1 MVAFRLLRHAQ
12 NDISMKDPADKKTRD
27 LAGDPPRK
35 PGRPAKYDS
44 PAQRQAAFRKRR
56 QEAGTPIKR
65 ESVAA
70 LRTRISELEARLA
83 AAPDVD
89 VLMDKNFA
97 QSDEIHTLKRTIY
110 EQKVEIAK
118 LKAEPRPKRN
128 SLPKGTR
135 ALSYDDRYKAVA
147 QMRWIE
153 WGSHDE
159 IKRLRTNLRKAATAI
174 TELNEQLPA
183 GTTKPDAEFLN
194 EVLTALGHY
203 DKALERGIRD
213 AVKVKKT
220 KEAKRDEQE
229 RQLIE
234 AAMLEIFG
242 TDASL
247 EAALGWIDALISL
260 DSDDGRAWM
269 NQRNAT
275 SNSLVGFIGSV
286 YDLKRVRDRGDASL
300 IRTAVAK
307 ERISLRLRGSRS
319 ESRYGVYWHA
329 GWQDV
334 IEWKKARDQNGNQ

>member
-1 MVAFRLLRHAQ
+1 
-12 NDISMKDPADKKTRD
+12 
-27 LAGDPPRK
+27 
-35 PGRPAKYDS
+35 
-44 PAQRQAAFRKRR
+44 
-56 QEAGTPIKR
+56 
-65 ESVAA
+65 
-70 LRTRISELEARLA
+70 
-83 AAPDVD
+83 
-89 VLMDKNFA
+89 MDKNFA

-118 LKAEPRPKRN
+118 LKAEPRPKLN
-128 SLPKGTR
+128 SLPKGSR
-135 ALSYDDRYKAVA
+135 ALSYDDRYKAVS

-153 WGSHDE
+153 WGSHDQ

-183 GTTKPDAEFLN
+183 GTTKPDANFLN
-194 EVLTALGHY
+194 DVLTALGHY
-203 DKALERGIRD
+203 DKALEGGMRD
-213 AVKVKKT
+213 ADKGKKT
-220 KEAKRDEQE
+220 KEAERDEQE
-229 RQLIE
+229 RQRIE
-234 AAMLEIFG
+234 TAMLEIFG
-242 TDASL
+242 TDTSL

-319 ESRYGVYWHA
+319 ESNYGVYWHA
-329 GWQDV
+329 GWHDV
-334 IEWKKARDQNGNQ
+334 IEWKRHRDQASRS